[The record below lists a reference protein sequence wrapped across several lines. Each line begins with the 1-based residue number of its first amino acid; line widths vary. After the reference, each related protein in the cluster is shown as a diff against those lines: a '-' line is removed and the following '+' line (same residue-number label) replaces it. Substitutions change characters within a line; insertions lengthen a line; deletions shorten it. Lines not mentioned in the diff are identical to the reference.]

1 MNKKIPLAYILL
13 KHMQGGFFMDFDV
26 YKDIEK
32 RTNGEIYIGVVGPVR
47 TGKSTFIKNFMDVA
61 VVPNITDTNEV
72 KRTMD
77 ELPQSSSGKTI
88 MTTEPKFIPN
98 NAVAIKIGNQ
108 ANVKVRLIDCVGF
121 MVEGASGHM
130 EEEKERMVKTPW
142 FDYEIPF
149 SKAAEIGTQ
158 KVISEHSTIGVV
170 ITCDGSFTD
179 LDVEEYNKALDKTV
193 RELESINKPF
203 IILVNSLNP
212 ESSECIK
219 LKEQINQKYN
229 VSTLALNCLKLN
241 ENNVN
246 DILENILFEFPI
258 TEIIYNVPKW
268 LEIMDSEHKLMKYI
282 IDYSKELLDKIVRI
296 KDIKKLKMTPDD
308 EYINSAQMT
317 SVELSNGRLALNYDI
332 DEHYYYQT
340 LTEMTGTQIDN
351 QLQLIKMVKELAAQ
365 KNNYIKVNEAIDKV
379 KSTGYGIVT
388 PDKEEIVLED
398 PELIR
403 SGSRYGVKIKAT
415 APSIHFVKANI
426 LTEISPIIGSE
437 EQAQDLIDFINE
449 KEEGSNI
456 WETNIFGKS
465 IGQIVDEGIMNK
477 INNLTEETQSRM
489 QGTIEK
495 ITNDQSRGV
504 ICIVL

>member
-1 MNKKIPLAYILL
+1 
-13 KHMQGGFFMDFDV
+13 MDFNV

-61 VVPNITDTNEV
+61 VVPNIADQNEV

-98 NAVAIKIGNQ
+98 NAVSIKIGGK

-121 MVEGASGHM
+121 MVDGATGHM
-130 EEEKERMVKTPW
+130 EEDKERMVKTPW
-142 FDYEIPF
+142 FDYDIPF

-179 LDVEEYNKALDKTV
+179 LDPAEYNKALDKTV
-193 RELESINKPF
+193 RELNSINKPF

-212 ESSECIK
+212 ESEQCLK
-219 LKEQINQKYN
+219 LREEIANKYN
-229 VSTLALNCLKLN
+229 VSTLAINCLKLN
-241 ENNVN
+241 EKDVNN
-246 DILENILFEFPI
+246 ILENILFEFPI
-258 TEIIYNVPKW
+258 TEIVFNVPKW
-268 LEIMDSEHKLMKYI
+268 LEIMDFQHELMKYI
-282 IDYSKELLDKIVRI
+282 VDYSKEILGKVIKI
-296 KDIKKLKMTPDD
+296 KDIKKLKLLPDK
-308 EYINSAQMT
+308 EYMDSAQMA
-317 SVELSNGRLALNYDI
+317 SVELSNGKLVLNYDI
-332 DEHYYYQT
+332 DDKYYYET
-340 LTEMTGTQIDN
+340 LTEMTGTKIDN
-351 QLQLIKMVKELAAQ
+351 QLQLIKMVRELSMQ
-365 KNNYIKVNEAIDKV
+365 KNNYIKVNEAISKV
-379 KSTGYGIVT
+379 RSTGYGIVT
-388 PDKEEIVLED
+388 PEREEIVLED
-398 PELIR
+398 PELIKT
-403 SGSRYGVKIKAT
+403 GNKYGVKIKAT

-437 EQAQDLIDFINE
+437 EQAKDMINFINK
-449 KEEGSNI
+449 KEEGKSI
-456 WETNIFGKS
+456 WDTNIFGKS
-465 IGQIVDEGIMNK
+465 IGQIVDEGITNK

-504 ICIVL
+504 ICILL

>member
-1 MNKKIPLAYILL
+1 
-13 KHMQGGFFMDFDV
+13 MDFNV

-32 RTNGEIYIGVVGPVR
+32 RTNGEIYLGVVGPVR

-61 VVPNITDTNEV
+61 VVPNITDNNEV

-98 NAVAIKIGNQ
+98 NAVAIKIGGN

-121 MVEGASGHM
+121 MVDGATGHL
-130 EEEKERMVKTPW
+130 EDEKERMVKTPW
-142 FDYEIPF
+142 FDYDIPF

-179 LDVEEYNKALDKTV
+179 LSVDEYNKALDKTV
-193 RELESINKPF
+193 NELKSINKPF
-203 IILVNSLNP
+203 IILVNSINP
-212 ESSECIK
+212 NSAECMR
-219 LKEQINQKYN
+219 LKEEISNKYN
-229 VSTLALNCLKLN
+229 VSTLAINCLRLN
-241 ENNVN
+241 ENDVN
-246 DILENILFEFPI
+246 DILENILFEFPV
-258 TEIIYNVPKW
+258 TEIVYNVPKW
-268 LEIMDSEHKLMKYI
+268 LEIMDDEHKLMKYI
-282 IDYSKELLDKIVRI
+282 VDFSKNILNNIIRI
-296 KDIKKLKMTPDD
+296 KDIKKMNLKPD
-308 EYINSAQMT
+308 EEFINSAT
-317 SVELSNGRLALNYDI
+317 ISSVELSNGKLVINFDI
-332 DEHYYYQT
+332 DDRYYYQT
-340 LTEMTGTQIDN
+340 LSEMTGTEIDN
-351 QLQLIKMVKELAAQ
+351 QLQLIKLVRELAAQ
-365 KNNYIKVNEAIDKV
+365 KNNYIKVNEAIGKV
-379 KSTGYGIVT
+379 RDTGYGIVT
-388 PDKEEIVLED
+388 PEKEEIVLED
-398 PELIR
+398 PELFR
-403 SGSRYGVKIKAT
+403 SGNRYGVKIKAT

-437 EQAQDLIDFINE
+437 EQAQDMIDFINNNE
-449 KEEGSNI
+449 QNNSI

-477 INNLTEETQSRM
+477 INNLTDETQSRM

>member
-1 MNKKIPLAYILL
+1 
-13 KHMQGGFFMDFDV
+13 MQGGFFMDFNV

-61 VVPNITDTNEV
+61 IVPNIEDDNEV

-98 NAVAIKIGNQ
+98 NSVAIKIGGK
-108 ANVKVRLIDCVGF
+108 ADVKVRLIDCVGF
-121 MVEGASGHM
+121 MVDGATGHM
-130 EEEKERMVKTPW
+130 EDDKERMVKTPW
-142 FDYEIPF
+142 FDYDIPF
-149 SKAAEIGTQ
+149 SKAAEIGTE

-170 ITCDGSFTD
+170 ITSDGSFTD
-179 LDVEEYNKALDKTV
+179 IEPEAYNRALDKTV
-193 RELESINKPF
+193 KELMSINKPF
-203 IILVNSLNP
+203 IILVNSLDPTSN
-212 ESSECIK
+212 ECQALTAEIAA
-219 LKEQINQKYN
+219 KYN
-229 VSTLALNCLKLN
+229 VSTLAINCLRLN
-241 ENNVN
+241 EMDVNN
-246 DILENILFEFPI
+246 ILENILFEFPI
-258 TEIIYNVPKW
+258 TEIVYNVPKW
-268 LEIMDSEHKLMKYI
+268 LEIMDFENELMKYI
-282 IDYSKELLDKIVRI
+282 VNFSKDVLSKIIKI
-296 KDIKKLKMTPDD
+296 KDIKKLKLQPDG
-308 EYINSAQMT
+308 EYIKGAQMA
-317 SVELSNGRLALNYDI
+317 SVELSNGKLVFNYDI
-332 DEHYYYQT
+332 DEKYYYDM
-340 LTEMTGTQIDN
+340 LTNMTGTKIEN
-351 QLQLIKMVKELAAQ
+351 QLQLIKMVREMASQ
-365 KNNYIKVNEAIDKV
+365 RSNYIKVNEAISKV
-379 KSTGYGIVT
+379 RNTGYGIVT
-388 PDKEEIVLED
+388 PDKEEIVLEN

-403 SGSRYGVKIKAT
+403 SGNKYGVKIKAT

-437 EQAQDLIDFINE
+437 EQAKDLIDFINN
-449 KEEGSNI
+449 KESEDNI

-465 IGQIVDEGIMNK
+465 IGQIVDEGIMTK

>member
-1 MNKKIPLAYILL
+1 
-13 KHMQGGFFMDFDV
+13 MDFNV

-61 VVPNITDTNEV
+61 VVPNIKDENEV

-77 ELPQSSSGKTI
+77 ELPQSSAGKTI

-98 NAVAIKIGNQ
+98 NAVAIKIGGR

-121 MVEGASGHM
+121 MVDGATGHM

-142 FDYEIPF
+142 FDYDIPF

-170 ITCDGSFTD
+170 VTCDGSFTE
-179 LDVEEYNKALDKTV
+179 LSPEEYNKALDKTV
-193 RELESINKPF
+193 KELTSINKPF
-203 IILVNSLNP
+203 VILVNSLDP
-212 ESSECIK
+212 KSPQCTK
-219 LKEQINQKYN
+219 LRNEIAEKYQ
-229 VSTLALNCLKLN
+229 VSTIAVNCLKLN
-241 ENNVN
+241 ENDVN
-246 DILENILFEFPI
+246 NILENILFEFPI
-258 TEIIYNVPKW
+258 SEIVFNVPKW
-268 LEIMDSEHKLMKYI
+268 LEIMDLGHELMKYI
-282 IDYSKELLDKIVRI
+282 VGYSKEILNKIVKI
-296 KDIKKLKMTPDD
+296 KDIKNIKLDPDSD
-308 EYINSAQMT
+308 FIKGASVS
-317 SVELSNGRLALNYDI
+317 SVELSNGNLALNFDI
-332 DEHYYYQT
+332 DDKYYYDT

-351 QLQLIKMVKELAAQ
+351 QLQLIKLVKEMALQ
-365 KNNYIKVNEAIDKV
+365 KVNYEKVNDAISKV
-379 KSTGYGIVT
+379 RDTGYGIVT
-388 PDKEEIVLED
+388 PQKEEIVLEN
-398 PELIR
+398 PELIK
-403 SGSRYGVKIKAT
+403 SGNKFGVKIKAT

-437 EQAQDLIDFINE
+437 EQAKDLIDFKN
-449 KEEGSNI
+449 KNDDGANI

-504 ICIVL
+504 ICILL

>member
-1 MNKKIPLAYILL
+1 
-13 KHMQGGFFMDFDV
+13 MDFNV

-61 VVPNITDTNEV
+61 IVPNIEDDNEV

-98 NAVAIKIGNQ
+98 NAVAIKIGGK
-108 ANVKVRLIDCVGF
+108 ADVKVRLIDCVGF
-121 MVEGASGHM
+121 MVDGATGHM
-130 EEEKERMVKTPW
+130 EDDKERMVKTPW
-142 FDYEIPF
+142 FDYDIPF
-149 SKAAEIGTQ
+149 SKAAEIGTE

-179 LDVEEYNKALDKTV
+179 IEPEAYNRALDKTV
-193 RELESINKPF
+193 KELMSINKPF
-203 IILVNSLNP
+203 IILVNSLDPTSN
-212 ESSECIK
+212 ECQALTAEIAA
-219 LKEQINQKYN
+219 KYN
-229 VSTLALNCLKLN
+229 VSTLAINCLRLN
-241 ENNVN
+241 EMDVNN
-246 DILENILFEFPI
+246 ILENILFEFPI
-258 TEIIYNVPKW
+258 TEIVYNVPKW
-268 LEIMDSEHKLMKYI
+268 LEIMDFENELMKYI
-282 IDYSKELLDKIVRI
+282 VNFSKDVLSKIIKI
-296 KDIKKLKMTPDD
+296 KDIKKLKLQPDG
-308 EYINSAQMT
+308 EYIKGAQMA
-317 SVELSNGRLALNYDI
+317 SVELSNGKLVFNYDI
-332 DEHYYYQT
+332 DEKYYYDM
-340 LTEMTGTQIDN
+340 LTNMTGTKIEN
-351 QLQLIKMVKELAAQ
+351 QLQLIKMVREMASQ
-365 KNNYIKVNEAIDKV
+365 RSNYIKVNEAISKV
-379 KSTGYGIVT
+379 RNTGYGIVT
-388 PDKEEIVLED
+388 PDKEEIVLEN

-403 SGSRYGVKIKAT
+403 SGNKYGVKIKAT

-437 EQAQDLIDFINE
+437 EQAKDLIDFINN
-449 KEEGSNI
+449 KEREDNI

-465 IGQIVDEGIMNK
+465 IGQIVDEGIMTK

-489 QGTIEK
+489 QETIEK

>member
-1 MNKKIPLAYILL
+1 
-13 KHMQGGFFMDFDV
+13 MDFNV

-47 TGKSTFIKNFMDVA
+47 TGKSTFIKNFIDVA
-61 VVPNITDTNEV
+61 IVPNIEDDNEV

-98 NAVAIKIGNQ
+98 NAVAIKIGGK
-108 ANVKVRLIDCVGF
+108 ADVKVRLIDCVGF
-121 MVEGASGHM
+121 MVDGATGHM
-130 EEEKERMVKTPW
+130 EDDKERMVKTPW
-142 FDYEIPF
+142 FDYDIPF
-149 SKAAEIGTQ
+149 SKAAEIGTE

-179 LDVEEYNKALDKTV
+179 IEPEAYNRALDKTV
-193 RELESINKPF
+193 KELMSINKPF
-203 IILVNSLNP
+203 IILVNSLDPTSN
-212 ESSECIK
+212 ECQALTAEIAA
-219 LKEQINQKYN
+219 KYN
-229 VSTLALNCLKLN
+229 VSTLAINCLRLN
-241 ENNVN
+241 EMDVNN
-246 DILENILFEFPI
+246 ILENILFEFPI
-258 TEIIYNVPKW
+258 TEIVYNVPKW
-268 LEIMDSEHKLMKYI
+268 LEIMDFENELMKYI
-282 IDYSKELLDKIVRI
+282 VNFSKDVLSKIIKI
-296 KDIKKLKMTPDD
+296 KDIKKLKLQPDG
-308 EYINSAQMT
+308 EYIKGAQMA
-317 SVELSNGRLALNYDI
+317 SVELSNGKLVFNYDI
-332 DEHYYYQT
+332 DEKYYYDM
-340 LTEMTGTQIDN
+340 LTNMTGTKIEN
-351 QLQLIKMVKELAAQ
+351 QLQLIKMVREMASQ
-365 KNNYIKVNEAIDKV
+365 RSNYIKVNEAISKV
-379 KSTGYGIVT
+379 RNTGYGIVT
-388 PDKEEIVLED
+388 PDKEEIVLEN

-403 SGSRYGVKIKAT
+403 SGNKYGVKIKAT

-437 EQAQDLIDFINE
+437 EQAKDLIDFINN
-449 KEEGSNI
+449 KESEDNI

-465 IGQIVDEGIMNK
+465 IGQIVDEGIMTK

>member
-1 MNKKIPLAYILL
+1 
-13 KHMQGGFFMDFDV
+13 MDFNV

-61 VVPNITDTNEV
+61 IVPNIEDDNEV

-98 NAVAIKIGNQ
+98 NAVAIKIGGK
-108 ANVKVRLIDCVGF
+108 ADVKVRLIDCVGF
-121 MVEGASGHM
+121 MVDGATGHI
-130 EEEKERMVKTPW
+130 EDDKERMVKTPW
-142 FDYEIPF
+142 FDYDIPF
-149 SKAAEIGTQ
+149 SKAAEIGTE

-179 LDVEEYNKALDKTV
+179 IEPQAYNRALDKTV
-193 RELESINKPF
+193 KELMSINKPF
-203 IILVNSLNP
+203 IILVNSLDPTSN
-212 ESSECIK
+212 ECQALTAEIAA
-219 LKEQINQKYN
+219 KYN
-229 VSTLALNCLKLN
+229 VSTLAINCLRLN
-241 ENNVN
+241 EMDVNN
-246 DILENILFEFPI
+246 ILENILFEFPI
-258 TEIIYNVPKW
+258 TEIVYNVPKW
-268 LEIMDSEHKLMKYI
+268 LEIMDFENELMKYI
-282 IDYSKELLDKIVRI
+282 VNFSKDVLSKIIKI
-296 KDIKKLKMTPDD
+296 KDIKKLKLQPDG
-308 EYINSAQMT
+308 EYIKGAQMA
-317 SVELSNGRLALNYDI
+317 SVELSNGKLVFNYDI
-332 DEHYYYQT
+332 DEKYYYDM
-340 LTEMTGTQIDN
+340 LTNMTGTKIEN
-351 QLQLIKMVKELAAQ
+351 QLQLIKMVREMASQ
-365 KNNYIKVNEAIDKV
+365 RSNYIKVNEAISKV
-379 KSTGYGIVT
+379 RNTGYGIVT
-388 PDKEEIVLED
+388 PDKEEIVLEN

-403 SGSRYGVKIKAT
+403 SGNKYGVKIKAT

-437 EQAQDLIDFINE
+437 EQAKDLIDFINN
-449 KEEGSNI
+449 KESEDNI

-465 IGQIVDEGIMNK
+465 IGQIVDEGIMTK

>member
-1 MNKKIPLAYILL
+1 
-13 KHMQGGFFMDFDV
+13 MDFNV

-61 VVPNITDTNEV
+61 VVPNIKDENEV

-77 ELPQSSSGKTI
+77 ELPQSSAGKTI

-98 NAVAIKIGNQ
+98 NAVSIKIGGR

-121 MVEGASGHM
+121 MVDGATGHM

-142 FDYEIPF
+142 FDYDIPF

-170 ITCDGSFTD
+170 VTCDGSFTE
-179 LDVEEYNKALDKTV
+179 LSPEEYNKALDKTV
-193 RELESINKPF
+193 KELTSINKPF
-203 IILVNSLNP
+203 VILVNSLDP
-212 ESSECIK
+212 KSPQCTK
-219 LKEQINQKYN
+219 LRNEIAEKYQ
-229 VSTLALNCLKLN
+229 VSTIAVNCLKLN
-241 ENNVN
+241 ENDVN
-246 DILENILFEFPI
+246 NILENILFEFPI
-258 TEIIYNVPKW
+258 SEIVFNVPKW
-268 LEIMDSEHKLMKYI
+268 LEIMDLGHELMKYI
-282 IDYSKELLDKIVRI
+282 VGYSKEILNKIVKI
-296 KDIKKLKMTPDD
+296 KDIKNIKLDPDSNF
-308 EYINSAQMT
+308 IKGASVS
-317 SVELSNGRLALNYDI
+317 SVELSNGNLALNFDI
-332 DEHYYYQT
+332 NDKYYYDT

-351 QLQLIKMVKELAAQ
+351 QLQLIKLVKEMALQ
-365 KNNYIKVNEAIDKV
+365 KVNYEKVNDAISKV
-379 KSTGYGIVT
+379 RDTGYGIVT
-388 PDKEEIVLED
+388 PQKEEIVLEN
-398 PELIR
+398 PELIK
-403 SGSRYGVKIKAT
+403 SGNKFGVKIKAT

-437 EQAQDLIDFINE
+437 EQAKDLIDFIN
-449 KEEGSNI
+449 KNDDGANI

-504 ICIVL
+504 ICILL

>member
-1 MNKKIPLAYILL
+1 
-13 KHMQGGFFMDFDV
+13 MDFNV

-61 VVPNITDTNEV
+61 IVPNIEDDNEV

-98 NAVAIKIGNQ
+98 NAVAIKIGGK
-108 ANVKVRLIDCVGF
+108 ADVKVRLIDCVGF
-121 MVEGASGHM
+121 MVDGATGHM
-130 EEEKERMVKTPW
+130 EDDKERMVKTPW
-142 FDYEIPF
+142 FDYDIPF
-149 SKAAEIGTQ
+149 SKAAEIGTE

-179 LDVEEYNKALDKTV
+179 IEPEAYNRALDKTV
-193 RELESINKPF
+193 KELMSINKPF
-203 IILVNSLNP
+203 IILVNSLDTTSN
-212 ESSECIK
+212 ECQALTAEIAA
-219 LKEQINQKYN
+219 KYN
-229 VSTLALNCLKLN
+229 VSTLAINCLRLK
-241 ENNVN
+241 EMDVNN
-246 DILENILFEFPI
+246 ILENILFEFPI
-258 TEIIYNVPKW
+258 TEIVYNVPKW
-268 LEIMDSEHKLMKYI
+268 LEIMDFENELMKYI
-282 IDYSKELLDKIVRI
+282 VNFSKDVLSKIIKI
-296 KDIKKLKMTPDD
+296 KDIKKLKLQPDG
-308 EYINSAQMT
+308 EYIKGAQMA
-317 SVELSNGRLALNYDI
+317 SVELSNGKLVFNYDI
-332 DEHYYYQT
+332 DEKYYYDM
-340 LTEMTGTQIDN
+340 LTNMTGTKIEN
-351 QLQLIKMVKELAAQ
+351 QLQLIKMVREMASQ
-365 KNNYIKVNEAIDKV
+365 RSNYIKVNEAISKV
-379 KSTGYGIVT
+379 RNTGYGIVT
-388 PDKEEIVLED
+388 PDKEEIVLEN

-403 SGSRYGVKIKAT
+403 SGNKYGVKIKAT

-437 EQAQDLIDFINE
+437 EQAKDLIDFINN
-449 KEEGSNI
+449 KESEDNI

-465 IGQIVDEGIMNK
+465 IGQIVDEGIMTK

>member
-1 MNKKIPLAYILL
+1 
-13 KHMQGGFFMDFDV
+13 MDFNV

-61 VVPNITDTNEV
+61 IVPNIEDDNEV

-98 NAVAIKIGNQ
+98 NAVAIKIGGK
-108 ANVKVRLIDCVGF
+108 ADVKVRLIDCVGF
-121 MVEGASGHM
+121 MVDGATGHI
-130 EEEKERMVKTPW
+130 EDDKERMVKTPW
-142 FDYEIPF
+142 FDYDIPF
-149 SKAAEIGTQ
+149 SKAAEIGTE

-179 LDVEEYNKALDKTV
+179 IEPEAYNRALDKTV
-193 RELESINKPF
+193 KELMSINKPF
-203 IILVNSLNP
+203 IILVNSLDPTSN
-212 ESSECIK
+212 ECQALTAEIAA
-219 LKEQINQKYN
+219 KYN
-229 VSTLALNCLKLN
+229 VSTLAINCLRLN
-241 ENNVN
+241 EMDVNN
-246 DILENILFEFPI
+246 ILENILFEFPI
-258 TEIIYNVPKW
+258 TEIVYNVPKW
-268 LEIMDSEHKLMKYI
+268 LEIMDFENELMKYI
-282 IDYSKELLDKIVRI
+282 VNFSKDVLSKIIKI
-296 KDIKKLKMTPDD
+296 KDIKKLKLQPDG
-308 EYINSAQMT
+308 EYIKGAQMA
-317 SVELSNGRLALNYDI
+317 SVELSNGKLVFNYDI
-332 DEHYYYQT
+332 DEKYYYDM
-340 LTEMTGTQIDN
+340 LTNMTGTKIEN
-351 QLQLIKMVKELAAQ
+351 QLQLIKMVREMASQ
-365 KNNYIKVNEAIDKV
+365 RSNYIKVNEAISKV
-379 KSTGYGIVT
+379 RNTGYGIVT
-388 PDKEEIVLED
+388 PDKEEIVLEN

-403 SGSRYGVKIKAT
+403 SGNKYGVKIKAT

-437 EQAQDLIDFINE
+437 EQAKDLIDFINN
-449 KEEGSNI
+449 KERKDNI

-465 IGQIVDEGIMNK
+465 IGQIVDEGIMTK

>member
-1 MNKKIPLAYILL
+1 
-13 KHMQGGFFMDFDV
+13 MDFNV

-61 VVPNITDTNEV
+61 IVPNIEDDNEV

-98 NAVAIKIGNQ
+98 NAVAIKIGGK
-108 ANVKVRLIDCVGF
+108 ADVKVRLIDCVGF
-121 MVEGASGHM
+121 MEDD
-130 EEEKERMVKTPW
+130 KERMVKTPW
-142 FDYEIPF
+142 FDYDIPF
-149 SKAAEIGTQ
+149 SKAAEIGTE

-179 LDVEEYNKALDKTV
+179 IEPEAYNRALDKTV
-193 RELESINKPF
+193 KELMSMNKPF
-203 IILVNSLNP
+203 IILVNSLDPTSN
-212 ESSECIK
+212 ECQALTAEIAA
-219 LKEQINQKYN
+219 KYN
-229 VSTLALNCLKLN
+229 VSTLAINCLRLN
-241 ENNVN
+241 EMDVNN
-246 DILENILFEFPI
+246 ILENILFEFPI
-258 TEIIYNVPKW
+258 TEIVYNVPKW
-268 LEIMDSEHKLMKYI
+268 LEIMDFENELMKYI
-282 IDYSKELLDKIVRI
+282 VNFSKDVLSKIIKI
-296 KDIKKLKMTPDD
+296 KDIKKLKLQPDG
-308 EYINSAQMT
+308 EYIKGAQMA
-317 SVELSNGRLALNYDI
+317 SVELSNGKLVFNYDI
-332 DEHYYYQT
+332 DEKYYYDM
-340 LTEMTGTQIDN
+340 LTNMTGTKIEN
-351 QLQLIKMVKELAAQ
+351 QLQLIKMVREMASQ
-365 KNNYIKVNEAIDKV
+365 RSNYIKVNEAISKV
-379 KSTGYGIVT
+379 RNTGYGIVT
-388 PDKEEIVLED
+388 PDKEEIVLEN

-403 SGSRYGVKIKAT
+403 SGNKYGVKIKAT

-437 EQAQDLIDFINE
+437 EQAKDLIDFINN
-449 KEEGSNI
+449 KESEDNI

-465 IGQIVDEGIMNK
+465 IGQIVDEGIMTK

>member
-1 MNKKIPLAYILL
+1 
-13 KHMQGGFFMDFDV
+13 MDFNV

-61 VVPNITDTNEV
+61 IVPNIEDDNEV

-98 NAVAIKIGNQ
+98 NAVAIKIGGK
-108 ANVKVRLIDCVGF
+108 ADVKVRLIDCVGF
-121 MVEGASGHM
+121 MVDGATGHM
-130 EEEKERMVKTPW
+130 EDDKERMVKTPW
-142 FDYEIPF
+142 FDYDIPF
-149 SKAAEIGTQ
+149 SKAAEIGTE

-179 LDVEEYNKALDKTV
+179 IEPEAYNRALDKTV
-193 RELESINKPF
+193 KELMSINKPF
-203 IILVNSLNP
+203 IILVNSLDPTSN
-212 ESSECIK
+212 ECQALTAEIAA
-219 LKEQINQKYN
+219 KYN
-229 VSTLALNCLKLN
+229 VSTLAINCLRLN
-241 ENNVN
+241 EMDVNN
-246 DILENILFEFPI
+246 ILENILFEFPI
-258 TEIIYNVPKW
+258 TEIVYNVPKW
-268 LEIMDSEHKLMKYI
+268 LEIMDFENELMKYI
-282 IDYSKELLDKIVRI
+282 VNFSKDVLSKIIKI
-296 KDIKKLKMTPDD
+296 KDIKKLKLQPDG
-308 EYINSAQMT
+308 EYIKGAQMA
-317 SVELSNGRLALNYDI
+317 SVELSNGKLVFNYDI
-332 DEHYYYQT
+332 DEKYYYDM
-340 LTEMTGTQIDN
+340 LTNMTGTKIEN
-351 QLQLIKMVKELAAQ
+351 QLQLIKMVREMASQ
-365 KNNYIKVNEAIDKV
+365 KSNYIKVNEAISKV
-379 KSTGYGIVT
+379 RNTGYGIVT
-388 PDKEEIVLED
+388 PDKEEIVLEN

-403 SGSRYGVKIKAT
+403 SGNKYGVKIKAT

-437 EQAQDLIDFINE
+437 EQAKDLIDFINN
-449 KEEGSNI
+449 KESEDNI

-465 IGQIVDEGIMNK
+465 IGQIVDEGIMTK

>member
-1 MNKKIPLAYILL
+1 M
-13 KHMQGGFFMDFDV
+13 MDFNV

-61 VVPNITDTNEV
+61 VVPNIKDENEV

-77 ELPQSSSGKTI
+77 ELPQSSAGKTI

-98 NAVAIKIGNQ
+98 NAVSIKIGGR

-121 MVEGASGHM
+121 MVDGATGHM

-142 FDYEIPF
+142 FDYDIPF

-170 ITCDGSFTD
+170 VTCDGSFTE
-179 LDVEEYNKALDKTV
+179 LSPEEYNKALDKTV
-193 RELESINKPF
+193 KELTSINKPF
-203 IILVNSLNP
+203 VILVNSLDP
-212 ESSECIK
+212 KSPQCTK
-219 LKEQINQKYN
+219 LRNEIAEKYQ
-229 VSTLALNCLKLN
+229 VSTIAVNCLKLN
-241 ENNVN
+241 ENDVN
-246 DILENILFEFPI
+246 NILENILFEFPI
-258 TEIIYNVPKW
+258 SEIVFNVPKW
-268 LEIMDSEHKLMKYI
+268 LEIMDLGHELMKYI
-282 IDYSKELLDKIVRI
+282 VGYSKEILNKIVKI
-296 KDIKKLKMTPDD
+296 KDIKNIKLDPDSD
-308 EYINSAQMT
+308 FIKGASVS
-317 SVELSNGRLALNYDI
+317 SVELSNGNLALNFDI
-332 DEHYYYQT
+332 DDKYYYDT

-351 QLQLIKMVKELAAQ
+351 QLQLIKLVKEMALQ
-365 KNNYIKVNEAIDKV
+365 KVNYEKVNDAISKV
-379 KSTGYGIVT
+379 RDTGYGIVT
-388 PDKEEIVLED
+388 PQKEEIVLEN
-398 PELIR
+398 PELIK
-403 SGSRYGVKIKAT
+403 SGNKFGVKIKAT

-437 EQAQDLIDFINE
+437 EQAKDLIDFIN
-449 KEEGSNI
+449 KNDDGANI

-504 ICIVL
+504 ICILL

>member
-1 MNKKIPLAYILL
+1 
-13 KHMQGGFFMDFDV
+13 MDFNV

-61 VVPNITDTNEV
+61 VVPNIKDENEV

-77 ELPQSSSGKTI
+77 ELPQSSAGKTI

-98 NAVAIKIGNQ
+98 NAVSIKIGGR

-121 MVEGASGHM
+121 MVDGATGHM

-142 FDYEIPF
+142 FDYDIPF

-170 ITCDGSFTD
+170 VTCDGSFTE
-179 LDVEEYNKALDKTV
+179 LSPEEYNKALDKTV
-193 RELESINKPF
+193 KELTSINKPF
-203 IILVNSLNP
+203 VILVNSLDSKSP
-212 ESSECIK
+212 QCTK
-219 LKEQINQKYN
+219 LRNEIAEKYQ
-229 VSTLALNCLKLN
+229 VSTIAVNCLKLN
-241 ENNVN
+241 ENDVN
-246 DILENILFEFPI
+246 NILENILFEFPI
-258 TEIIYNVPKW
+258 SEIVFNVPKW
-268 LEIMDSEHKLMKYI
+268 LEIMDLGHELMKYI
-282 IDYSKELLDKIVRI
+282 VGYSKEILNKIVKI
-296 KDIKKLKMTPDD
+296 KDIKNIKLDPDSD
-308 EYINSAQMT
+308 FIKGASVS
-317 SVELSNGRLALNYDI
+317 SVELSNGNLALNFDI
-332 DEHYYYQT
+332 DDKYYYDT

-351 QLQLIKMVKELAAQ
+351 QLQLIKLVKEMALQ
-365 KNNYIKVNEAIDKV
+365 KVNYEKVNDAISKV
-379 KSTGYGIVT
+379 RDTGYGIVT
-388 PDKEEIVLED
+388 PQKEEIVLEN
-398 PELIR
+398 PELIK
-403 SGSRYGVKIKAT
+403 SGNKFGVKIKAT

-437 EQAQDLIDFINE
+437 EQAKDLIDFIN
-449 KEEGSNI
+449 KNDDGANI

-504 ICIVL
+504 ICILL

>member
-1 MNKKIPLAYILL
+1 
-13 KHMQGGFFMDFDV
+13 MDFNV

-61 VVPNITDTNEV
+61 IVPNIEDDNEV

-98 NAVAIKIGNQ
+98 NAVAIKIGGK
-108 ANVKVRLIDCVGF
+108 ADVKVRLIDCVGF
-121 MVEGASGHM
+121 MVDGATGHM
-130 EEEKERMVKTPW
+130 EDDKERMVKTPW
-142 FDYEIPF
+142 FDYDIPF
-149 SKAAEIGTQ
+149 SKAAEIGTE

-179 LDVEEYNKALDKTV
+179 IEPEAYNRALDKTV
-193 RELESINKPF
+193 KELMSINKPF
-203 IILVNSLNP
+203 IILVNSLDPTSN
-212 ESSECIK
+212 ECQALTAEIAA
-219 LKEQINQKYN
+219 KYN
-229 VSTLALNCLKLN
+229 VSTLVINCLRLN
-241 ENNVN
+241 EMDVNN
-246 DILENILFEFPI
+246 ILENILFEFPI
-258 TEIIYNVPKW
+258 TEIVYNVPKW
-268 LEIMDSEHKLMKYI
+268 LEIMDFENELMKYI
-282 IDYSKELLDKIVRI
+282 VNFSKDVLSKIIKI
-296 KDIKKLKMTPDD
+296 KDIKKLKLQPDG
-308 EYINSAQMT
+308 EYIKGAQMA
-317 SVELSNGRLALNYDI
+317 SVELSNGKLVFNYDI
-332 DEHYYYQT
+332 DEKYYYDM
-340 LTEMTGTQIDN
+340 LTNMTGTRIEN
-351 QLQLIKMVKELAAQ
+351 QLQLIKMVREMASQ
-365 KNNYIKVNEAIDKV
+365 RSNYIKVNEAISKV
-379 KSTGYGIVT
+379 RNTGYGIVT
-388 PDKEEIVLED
+388 PDKEEIVLEN

-403 SGSRYGVKIKAT
+403 SGNKYGVKIKAT

-437 EQAQDLIDFINE
+437 EQAKDLIDFINN
-449 KEEGSNI
+449 KESEDNI

-465 IGQIVDEGIMNK
+465 IGQIVDEGIMTK

>member
-1 MNKKIPLAYILL
+1 
-13 KHMQGGFFMDFDV
+13 MDFNV

-61 VVPNITDTNEV
+61 IVPNIEDDNEV

-98 NAVAIKIGNQ
+98 NAVAIKIGGK
-108 ANVKVRLIDCVGF
+108 ADVKVRLIDCVGF
-121 MVEGASGHM
+121 MVDGATGHM
-130 EEEKERMVKTPW
+130 EDDKERMVKTPW
-142 FDYEIPF
+142 FDYDIPF
-149 SKAAEIGTQ
+149 SKAAEIGTE

-179 LDVEEYNKALDKTV
+179 IEPEAYNRALDKTV
-193 RELESINKPF
+193 KELMSINKPF
-203 IILVNSLNP
+203 IILVNSLEP
-212 ESSECIK
+212 SSSECQALTAEIAA
-219 LKEQINQKYN
+219 KYN
-229 VSTLALNCLKLN
+229 VSTLAINCLKLN
-241 ENNVN
+241 EMDVNN
-246 DILENILFEFPI
+246 ILENILFEFPI
-258 TEIIYNVPKW
+258 TEIVYNVPKW
-268 LEIMDSEHKLMKYI
+268 LEIMDFENELMKYI
-282 IDYSKELLDKIVRI
+282 VNFSKDVLSKIVKI
-296 KDIKKLKMTPDD
+296 KDIKKLKLQPDGQ
-308 EYINSAQMT
+308 YIKGAQMA
-317 SVELSNGRLALNYDI
+317 SVELSNGKLVFNYDI
-332 DEHYYYQT
+332 DEKYYYDM
-340 LTEMTGTQIDN
+340 LTNMTGTKIEN
-351 QLQLIKMVKELAAQ
+351 QLQLIKMVREMASQ
-365 KNNYIKVNEAIDKV
+365 RSNYIKVNEAISKV
-379 KSTGYGIVT
+379 RNTGYGIVT
-388 PDKEEIVLED
+388 PDKEEIVLEN

-403 SGSRYGVKIKAT
+403 SGNKYGVKIKAT

-437 EQAQDLIDFINE
+437 EQAKDLIDFINN
-449 KEEGSNI
+449 KESEDNI

-465 IGQIVDEGIMNK
+465 IGQIVDEGIMTK

>member
-1 MNKKIPLAYILL
+1 
-13 KHMQGGFFMDFDV
+13 MDFNV

-61 VVPNITDTNEV
+61 IVPNIEDDNEV

-98 NAVAIKIGNQ
+98 NAVAIKIGGK
-108 ANVKVRLIDCVGF
+108 ADVKVRLIDCVGF
-121 MVEGASGHM
+121 MVDGATGHI
-130 EEEKERMVKTPW
+130 EDDKERMVKTPW
-142 FDYEIPF
+142 FDYDIPF
-149 SKAAEIGTQ
+149 SKAAEIGTE

-179 LDVEEYNKALDKTV
+179 IEPEAYNRALDKTV
-193 RELESINKPF
+193 KELMSINKPF
-203 IILVNSLNP
+203 IILVNSLDPTSN
-212 ESSECIK
+212 ECQALTAEIAA
-219 LKEQINQKYN
+219 KYN
-229 VSTLALNCLKLN
+229 VSTLAINCLRLN
-241 ENNVN
+241 EMDVNN
-246 DILENILFEFPI
+246 ILENILFEFPI
-258 TEIIYNVPKW
+258 TEIVYNVPKW
-268 LEIMDSEHKLMKYI
+268 LEIMDFENELMKYI
-282 IDYSKELLDKIVRI
+282 VNFSKDVLSKIIKI
-296 KDIKKLKMTPDD
+296 KDIKKLKLQPDG
-308 EYINSAQMT
+308 EYIKGAQMA
-317 SVELSNGRLALNYDI
+317 SVELSNGKLVFNYDI
-332 DEHYYYQT
+332 DEKYYYDM
-340 LTEMTGTQIDN
+340 LTNMTGTKIEN
-351 QLQLIKMVKELAAQ
+351 QLQLIKMVREMASQ
-365 KNNYIKVNEAIDKV
+365 RSNYIKVNEAISKV
-379 KSTGYGIVT
+379 RNTGYGIVT
-388 PDKEEIVLED
+388 PDKEEIVLEN

-403 SGSRYGVKIKAT
+403 SGNKYGVKIKAT

-437 EQAQDLIDFINE
+437 EQAKDLIDSINN
-449 KEEGSNI
+449 KESEDNI

-465 IGQIVDEGIMNK
+465 IGQIVDEGIMTK

>member
-1 MNKKIPLAYILL
+1 
-13 KHMQGGFFMDFDV
+13 MQGGFFMDFNV

-61 VVPNITDTNEV
+61 IVPNIEDDNEV

-98 NAVAIKIGNQ
+98 NAVAIKIGGK
-108 ANVKVRLIDCVGF
+108 ADVKVRLIDCVGF
-121 MVEGASGHM
+121 MVDGATGHM
-130 EEEKERMVKTPW
+130 EDDKERMVKTPW
-142 FDYEIPF
+142 FDYDIPF
-149 SKAAEIGTQ
+149 SKAAEIGTE

-179 LDVEEYNKALDKTV
+179 IEPEAYNRALDKTV
-193 RELESINKPF
+193 KELMSINKPF
-203 IILVNSLNP
+203 IILVNSLDPTSN
-212 ESSECIK
+212 ECQALTAEIAA
-219 LKEQINQKYN
+219 KYN
-229 VSTLALNCLKLN
+229 VSTLAINCLRLN
-241 ENNVN
+241 EMDVNN
-246 DILENILFEFPI
+246 ILENILFEFPI
-258 TEIIYNVPKW
+258 TEIVYNVPKW
-268 LEIMDSEHKLMKYI
+268 LEIMDFENELMKYI
-282 IDYSKELLDKIVRI
+282 VNFSKDVLSKIIKI
-296 KDIKKLKMTPDD
+296 KDIKKLKLQPDG
-308 EYINSAQMT
+308 EYIKGAQMA
-317 SVELSNGRLALNYDI
+317 SVELSNGKLVFNYDI
-332 DEHYYYQT
+332 DEKYYYDM
-340 LTEMTGTQIDN
+340 LTNMTGTKIEN
-351 QLQLIKMVKELAAQ
+351 QLQLIKMVREMASQ
-365 KNNYIKVNEAIDKV
+365 RSNYIKVNEAISKV
-379 KSTGYGIVT
+379 RNTGYGIVT
-388 PDKEEIVLED
+388 PNKEEIVLEN

-403 SGSRYGVKIKAT
+403 SGNKYGVKIKAT

-437 EQAQDLIDFINE
+437 EQAKDLIDFINN
-449 KEEGSNI
+449 KESEDNI

-465 IGQIVDEGIMNK
+465 IGQIVDEGIMTK

>member
-1 MNKKIPLAYILL
+1 
-13 KHMQGGFFMDFDV
+13 MQGGFFMDFNV

-47 TGKSTFIKNFMDVA
+47 TGKSTFIKNFIDVA
-61 VVPNITDTNEV
+61 IVPNIEDDNEV

-98 NAVAIKIGNQ
+98 NAVAIKIGGK
-108 ANVKVRLIDCVGF
+108 ADVKVRLIDCVGF
-121 MVEGASGHM
+121 MVDGATGHM
-130 EEEKERMVKTPW
+130 EDDKERMVKTPW
-142 FDYEIPF
+142 FDYDIPF
-149 SKAAEIGTQ
+149 SKAAEIGTE

-179 LDVEEYNKALDKTV
+179 IEPEAYNRALDKTV
-193 RELESINKPF
+193 KELMSINKPF
-203 IILVNSLNP
+203 IILVNSLDPTSN
-212 ESSECIK
+212 ECQALTAEIAA
-219 LKEQINQKYN
+219 KYN
-229 VSTLALNCLKLN
+229 VSTLAINCLRLN
-241 ENNVN
+241 EMDVNN
-246 DILENILFEFPI
+246 ILENILFEFPI
-258 TEIIYNVPKW
+258 TEIVYNVPKW
-268 LEIMDSEHKLMKYI
+268 LEIMDFENELMKYI
-282 IDYSKELLDKIVRI
+282 VNFSKDVLSKIIKI
-296 KDIKKLKMTPDD
+296 KDIKKLKLQPDG
-308 EYINSAQMT
+308 EYIKGAQMA
-317 SVELSNGRLALNYDI
+317 SVELSNGKLVFNYDI
-332 DEHYYYQT
+332 DEKYYYDM
-340 LTEMTGTQIDN
+340 LTNMTGTKIEN
-351 QLQLIKMVKELAAQ
+351 QLQLIKMVREMASQ
-365 KNNYIKVNEAIDKV
+365 RSNYIKVNEAISKV
-379 KSTGYGIVT
+379 RNTGYGIVT
-388 PDKEEIVLED
+388 PDKEEIVLEN

-403 SGSRYGVKIKAT
+403 SGNKYGVKIKAT

-437 EQAQDLIDFINE
+437 EQAKDLIDFINN
-449 KEEGSNI
+449 KESEDNI

-465 IGQIVDEGIMNK
+465 IGQIVDEGIMTK

>member
-1 MNKKIPLAYILL
+1 
-13 KHMQGGFFMDFDV
+13 MDFNV

-61 VVPNITDTNEV
+61 IVPNIEDDNEV

-98 NAVAIKIGNQ
+98 NAVAIKIGGK
-108 ANVKVRLIDCVGF
+108 ADVKVRLIDCVGF
-121 MVEGASGHM
+121 MVDGATGHM
-130 EEEKERMVKTPW
+130 EDDKERMVKTPW
-142 FDYEIPF
+142 FDYDIPF
-149 SKAAEIGTQ
+149 SKAAEIGTE

-179 LDVEEYNKALDKTV
+179 IEPEAYNRALDKTV
-193 RELESINKPF
+193 KELMSINKPF
-203 IILVNSLNP
+203 IILVNSLDPTSN
-212 ESSECIK
+212 ECQALTAEIAA
-219 LKEQINQKYN
+219 KYN
-229 VSTLALNCLKLN
+229 VSTLAINCLRLN
-241 ENNVN
+241 EMDVNN
-246 DILENILFEFPI
+246 ILENILFEFPI
-258 TEIIYNVPKW
+258 TEIVYNVPKW
-268 LEIMDSEHKLMKYI
+268 LEIMDFENELMKYI
-282 IDYSKELLDKIVRI
+282 VNFSKDVLSKIIKI
-296 KDIKKLKMTPDD
+296 KDIKKLKLQPDG
-308 EYINSAQMT
+308 EYIKGAQMA
-317 SVELSNGRLALNYDI
+317 SVELSNGKLVFNYDI
-332 DEHYYYQT
+332 DEKYYYDM
-340 LTEMTGTQIDN
+340 LTNMTGSKIEN
-351 QLQLIKMVKELAAQ
+351 QLQLIKMVREMASQ
-365 KNNYIKVNEAIDKV
+365 RSNYIKVNEAISKV
-379 KSTGYGIVT
+379 RNTGYGIVT
-388 PDKEEIVLED
+388 PDKEEIVLEN

-403 SGSRYGVKIKAT
+403 SGNKYGVKIKAT

-437 EQAQDLIDFINE
+437 EQAKDLIDFINN
-449 KEEGSNI
+449 KESEDNI

-465 IGQIVDEGIMNK
+465 IGQIVDEGIMTK

>member
-1 MNKKIPLAYILL
+1 
-13 KHMQGGFFMDFDV
+13 MDFNV

-61 VVPNITDTNEV
+61 IVPNIEDDNEV

-98 NAVAIKIGNQ
+98 NAVAIKIGGK
-108 ANVKVRLIDCVGF
+108 ADVKVRLIDCVGF
-121 MVEGASGHM
+121 MVDGATGHM
-130 EEEKERMVKTPW
+130 EDDKERMVKTPW
-142 FDYEIPF
+142 FDYDIPF
-149 SKAAEIGTQ
+149 SKAAEIGTE

-179 LDVEEYNKALDKTV
+179 IEPEAYNRALDKTV
-193 RELESINKPF
+193 KELMSINKPF
-203 IILVNSLNP
+203 IILVNSLDPTSN
-212 ESSECIK
+212 ECQALTAEIAA
-219 LKEQINQKYN
+219 KYN
-229 VSTLALNCLKLN
+229 VSTLAINCLRLN
-241 ENNVN
+241 EMDVNN
-246 DILENILFEFPI
+246 ILENILFEFPI
-258 TEIIYNVPKW
+258 TEIVYNVPKW
-268 LEIMDSEHKLMKYI
+268 LEIMDFENELMKYI
-282 IDYSKELLDKIVRI
+282 VNFSKDVLSKIIKI
-296 KDIKKLKMTPDD
+296 KDIKKLKLQPDG
-308 EYINSAQMT
+308 EYIKGAQMA
-317 SVELSNGRLALNYDI
+317 SVELSNGKLVFNYDI
-332 DEHYYYQT
+332 EEKYYYDM
-340 LTEMTGTQIDN
+340 LTNMTGTKIEN
-351 QLQLIKMVKELAAQ
+351 QLQLIKMVREMASQ
-365 KNNYIKVNEAIDKV
+365 RSNYIKVNEAISKV
-379 KSTGYGIVT
+379 RNTGYGIVT
-388 PDKEEIVLED
+388 PDKEEIVLEN

-403 SGSRYGVKIKAT
+403 SGNKYGVKIKAT

-437 EQAQDLIDFINE
+437 EQAKDLIDFINN
-449 KEEGSNI
+449 KESEDNI

-465 IGQIVDEGIMNK
+465 IGQIVDEGIMTK

>member
-1 MNKKIPLAYILL
+1 
-13 KHMQGGFFMDFDV
+13 MDFNV

-61 VVPNITDTNEV
+61 IVPNIEDDNEV

-98 NAVAIKIGNQ
+98 NAVAIKIGGK
-108 ANVKVRLIDCVGF
+108 ADVKVRLIDCVGF
-121 MVEGASGHM
+121 MVDGATGHM
-130 EEEKERMVKTPW
+130 EDDKERMVKTPW
-142 FDYEIPF
+142 FDYDIPF
-149 SKAAEIGTQ
+149 SKAAEIGTE

-179 LDVEEYNKALDKTV
+179 IEPEAYNRALDKTV
-193 RELESINKPF
+193 KELMSINKPF
-203 IILVNSLNP
+203 IILVNSLDPTSN
-212 ESSECIK
+212 ECQALTAEIAA
-219 LKEQINQKYN
+219 KYN
-229 VSTLALNCLKLN
+229 VSTLAINCLRLN
-241 ENNVN
+241 EMDVNN
-246 DILENILFEFPI
+246 ILENILFEFPI
-258 TEIIYNVPKW
+258 TEIVYNVPKW
-268 LEIMDSEHKLMKYI
+268 LEIMDFENELMKYI
-282 IDYSKELLDKIVRI
+282 VNFSKDVLSKIIKI
-296 KDIKKLKMTPDD
+296 KDIKKLKLQPDG
-308 EYINSAQMT
+308 EYIKGAQMA
-317 SVELSNGRLALNYDI
+317 SVELSNGKLVFNYDI
-332 DEHYYYQT
+332 DEKYYYDM
-340 LTEMTGTQIDN
+340 LTNMTGTKIKN
-351 QLQLIKMVKELAAQ
+351 QLQLIKMVREMASQ
-365 KNNYIKVNEAIDKV
+365 RSNYIKVNEAISKV
-379 KSTGYGIVT
+379 RNTGYGIVT
-388 PDKEEIVLED
+388 PDKEEIVLEN

-403 SGSRYGVKIKAT
+403 SGNKYGVKIKAT

-437 EQAQDLIDFINE
+437 EQAKDLIDFINN
-449 KEEGSNI
+449 KESEDNI

-465 IGQIVDEGIMNK
+465 IGQIVDEGIMTK

>member
-1 MNKKIPLAYILL
+1 
-13 KHMQGGFFMDFDV
+13 MDFNV

-61 VVPNITDTNEV
+61 IVPNIEDDNEV

-88 MTTEPKFIPN
+88 MTTDPKFIPN
-98 NAVAIKIGNQ
+98 NAVAIKIGGK
-108 ANVKVRLIDCVGF
+108 ADVKVRLIDCVGF
-121 MVEGASGHM
+121 MVDGATGHM
-130 EEEKERMVKTPW
+130 EDDKERMVKTPW
-142 FDYEIPF
+142 FDYDIPF
-149 SKAAEIGTQ
+149 SKAAEIGTE

-179 LDVEEYNKALDKTV
+179 IEPEAYNRALDKTV
-193 RELESINKPF
+193 KELMSINKPF
-203 IILVNSLNP
+203 IILVNSLDPTSN
-212 ESSECIK
+212 ECQALTAEIAA
-219 LKEQINQKYN
+219 KYN
-229 VSTLALNCLKLN
+229 VSTLAINCLRLN
-241 ENNVN
+241 EMDVNN
-246 DILENILFEFPI
+246 ILENILFEFPI
-258 TEIIYNVPKW
+258 TEIVYNVPKW
-268 LEIMDSEHKLMKYI
+268 LEIMDFENELMKYI
-282 IDYSKELLDKIVRI
+282 VNFSKDVLSKIIKI
-296 KDIKKLKMTPDD
+296 KDIKKLKLQPDG
-308 EYINSAQMT
+308 EYIKGAQMA
-317 SVELSNGRLALNYDI
+317 SVELSNGKLVFNYDI
-332 DEHYYYQT
+332 DEKYYYDM
-340 LTEMTGTQIDN
+340 LTNMTGTKIEN
-351 QLQLIKMVKELAAQ
+351 QLQLIKMVREMASQ
-365 KNNYIKVNEAIDKV
+365 RSNYIKVNEAISKV
-379 KSTGYGIVT
+379 RNTGYGIVT
-388 PDKEEIVLED
+388 PDKEEIVLEN

-403 SGSRYGVKIKAT
+403 SGNKYGVKIKAT

-437 EQAQDLIDFINE
+437 EQAKDLIDFINN
-449 KEEGSNI
+449 KEREDNI

-465 IGQIVDEGIMNK
+465 IGQIVDEGIMTK

>member
-1 MNKKIPLAYILL
+1 
-13 KHMQGGFFMDFDV
+13 MDFNV

-61 VVPNITDTNEV
+61 IVPNIEDDNEV

-98 NAVAIKIGNQ
+98 NAVAIKIGGK
-108 ANVKVRLIDCVGF
+108 ADVKVRLIDCVGF
-121 MVEGASGHM
+121 MVDGATGHM
-130 EEEKERMVKTPW
+130 EDDKERMVKTPW
-142 FDYEIPF
+142 FDYDIPF
-149 SKAAEIGTQ
+149 SKAAEIGTE

-179 LDVEEYNKALDKTV
+179 IEPQAYNRALDKTV
-193 RELESINKPF
+193 KELMSINKPF
-203 IILVNSLNP
+203 IILVNSLDPTSN
-212 ESSECIK
+212 ECQALTAEIAA
-219 LKEQINQKYN
+219 KYN
-229 VSTLALNCLKLN
+229 VSTLAINCLRLN
-241 ENNVN
+241 EMDVNN
-246 DILENILFEFPI
+246 ILENILFEFPI
-258 TEIIYNVPKW
+258 TEIVYNVPKW
-268 LEIMDSEHKLMKYI
+268 LEIMDFENELMKYI
-282 IDYSKELLDKIVRI
+282 VNFSKDVLSKIIKI
-296 KDIKKLKMTPDD
+296 KDIKKLKLQPDG
-308 EYINSAQMT
+308 EYIKGAQMA
-317 SVELSNGRLALNYDI
+317 SVELSNGKLVFNYDI
-332 DEHYYYQT
+332 DEKYYYDM
-340 LTEMTGTQIDN
+340 LTNMTGTKIEN
-351 QLQLIKMVKELAAQ
+351 QLQLIKMVREMAFQ
-365 KNNYIKVNEAIDKV
+365 RSNYIKVNEAISKV
-379 KSTGYGIVT
+379 RNTGYGIVT
-388 PDKEEIVLED
+388 PDKEEIVLEN

-403 SGSRYGVKIKAT
+403 SGNKYGVKIKAT

-437 EQAQDLIDFINE
+437 EQAKDLIDFINN
-449 KEEGSNI
+449 KESEDNI

-465 IGQIVDEGIMNK
+465 IGQIVDEGIMTK

>member
-1 MNKKIPLAYILL
+1 
-13 KHMQGGFFMDFDV
+13 MQGGFFMDFNV

-61 VVPNITDTNEV
+61 IVPNIEDDNEV

-98 NAVAIKIGNQ
+98 NAVAIKIGGK
-108 ANVKVRLIDCVGF
+108 ADVKVRLIDCVGF
-121 MVEGASGHM
+121 MVDGATGHM
-130 EEEKERMVKTPW
+130 EDDKERMVKTPW
-142 FDYEIPF
+142 FDYDIPF
-149 SKAAEIGTQ
+149 SKAAEIGTE

-179 LDVEEYNKALDKTV
+179 IEPEAYNRALDKTV
-193 RELESINKPF
+193 KELMSINKPF
-203 IILVNSLNP
+203 IILVNSLDPTSN
-212 ESSECIK
+212 ECQALTAEISA
-219 LKEQINQKYN
+219 KYN
-229 VSTLALNCLKLN
+229 VSTLAINCLKLN
-241 ENNVN
+241 EMDVNN
-246 DILENILFEFPI
+246 ILENILFEFPI
-258 TEIIYNVPKW
+258 TEIVYNVPKW
-268 LEIMDSEHKLMKYI
+268 LEIMDFENELMKYI
-282 IDYSKELLDKIVRI
+282 VNFSKDVLSKIVKI
-296 KDIKKLKMTPDD
+296 KDIKKLKLQPDG
-308 EYINSAQMT
+308 EYIKGAQMA
-317 SVELSNGRLALNYDI
+317 SVELSNGKLVFNYDI
-332 DEHYYYQT
+332 DEKYYYDM
-340 LTEMTGTQIDN
+340 LTNMTGTKIEN
-351 QLQLIKMVKELAAQ
+351 QLQLIKMVREMASQ
-365 KNNYIKVNEAIDKV
+365 RSNYIKVNEAISKV
-379 KSTGYGIVT
+379 RNTGYGIVT
-388 PDKEEIVLED
+388 PDKEEIVLEN

-403 SGSRYGVKIKAT
+403 SGNKYGVKIKAT

-437 EQAQDLIDFINE
+437 EQAKDLIDFINN
-449 KEEGSNI
+449 KESEDNI

-465 IGQIVDEGIMNK
+465 IGQIVDEGIMTK

-495 ITNDQSRGV
+495 ITKDQSRGV

>member
-1 MNKKIPLAYILL
+1 M
-13 KHMQGGFFMDFDV
+13 GGFNV
-26 YKDIEK
+26 YNDINA

-61 VVPNITDTNEV
+61 VVPNIKDENEV

-77 ELPQSSSGKTI
+77 ELPQSSAGKTI

-98 NAVAIKIGNQ
+98 NAVSIKIGGR

-121 MVEGASGHM
+121 MVDGATGHM

-142 FDYEIPF
+142 FDYDIPF

-170 ITCDGSFTD
+170 VTCDGSFTE
-179 LDVEEYNKALDKTV
+179 LSPEEYNKALDKTV
-193 RELESINKPF
+193 KELTSINKPF
-203 IILVNSLNP
+203 VILVNSLDP
-212 ESSECIK
+212 KSPQCTK
-219 LKEQINQKYN
+219 LRNEIAEKYQ
-229 VSTLALNCLKLN
+229 VSTIAVNCLKLN
-241 ENNVN
+241 ENDVN
-246 DILENILFEFPI
+246 NILENILFEFPI
-258 TEIIYNVPKW
+258 SEIVFNVPKW
-268 LEIMDSEHKLMKYI
+268 LEIMDLGHELMKYI
-282 IDYSKELLDKIVRI
+282 VGYSKEILNKIVKI
-296 KDIKKLKMTPDD
+296 KDIKNIKLDPDSD
-308 EYINSAQMT
+308 FIKGASVS
-317 SVELSNGRLALNYDI
+317 SVELSNGNLALNFDI
-332 DEHYYYQT
+332 DDKYYYDT

-351 QLQLIKMVKELAAQ
+351 QLQLIKLVKEMALQ
-365 KNNYIKVNEAIDKV
+365 KVNYEKVNDAISKV
-379 KSTGYGIVT
+379 RDTGYGIVT
-388 PDKEEIVLED
+388 PQKEEIVLEN
-398 PELIR
+398 PELIK
-403 SGSRYGVKIKAT
+403 SGNKFGVKIKAT

-437 EQAQDLIDFINE
+437 EQAKDLIDFIN
-449 KEEGSNI
+449 KNDDGANI

-504 ICIVL
+504 ICILL

>member
-1 MNKKIPLAYILL
+1 
-13 KHMQGGFFMDFDV
+13 MDFNV

-61 VVPNITDTNEV
+61 IVPNIEDDNEV

-98 NAVAIKIGNQ
+98 NAVAIKIGGK
-108 ANVKVRLIDCVGF
+108 ADVKVRLIDCVGF
-121 MVEGASGHM
+121 MVDGATGHI
-130 EEEKERMVKTPW
+130 EDDKERMVKTPW
-142 FDYEIPF
+142 FDYDIPF
-149 SKAAEIGTQ
+149 SKAAEIGTE

-179 LDVEEYNKALDKTV
+179 IEPEAYNRALDKTV
-193 RELESINKPF
+193 KELMSINKPF
-203 IILVNSLNP
+203 IILVNSLDPTSN
-212 ESSECIK
+212 ECQALTAEIAAK
-219 LKEQINQKYN
+219 HN
-229 VSTLALNCLKLN
+229 VSTLAINCLRLN
-241 ENNVN
+241 EMDVNN
-246 DILENILFEFPI
+246 ILENILFEFPI
-258 TEIIYNVPKW
+258 TEIVYNVPKW
-268 LEIMDSEHKLMKYI
+268 LEIMDFENELMKYI
-282 IDYSKELLDKIVRI
+282 VNFSKDVLSKIIKI
-296 KDIKKLKMTPDD
+296 KDIKKLKLQPDG
-308 EYINSAQMT
+308 EYIKGAQMA
-317 SVELSNGRLALNYDI
+317 SVELSNGKLVFNYDI
-332 DEHYYYQT
+332 DEKYYYDM
-340 LTEMTGTQIDN
+340 LTNMTGTKIEN
-351 QLQLIKMVKELAAQ
+351 QLQLIKMVREMASQ
-365 KNNYIKVNEAIDKV
+365 RSNYIKVNEAISKV
-379 KSTGYGIVT
+379 RNTGYGIVT
-388 PDKEEIVLED
+388 PDKEEIVLEN

-403 SGSRYGVKIKAT
+403 SGNKYGVKIKAT

-437 EQAQDLIDFINE
+437 EQAKDLIDFINN
-449 KEEGSNI
+449 KESEDNI

-465 IGQIVDEGIMNK
+465 IGQIVDEGIMTK

>member
-1 MNKKIPLAYILL
+1 
-13 KHMQGGFFMDFDV
+13 MDFNV

-61 VVPNITDTNEV
+61 VVPNIKDENEV

-77 ELPQSSSGKTI
+77 ELPQSSAGKTI

-98 NAVAIKIGNQ
+98 NAVSIKIGGR

-121 MVEGASGHM
+121 MVDGATGHM

-142 FDYEIPF
+142 FDYDIPF

-170 ITCDGSFTD
+170 VTCDGSFTE
-179 LDVEEYNKALDKTV
+179 LSPEEYNKALDKTV
-193 RELESINKPF
+193 KELTSINKPF
-203 IILVNSLNP
+203 VILVNSLDP
-212 ESSECIK
+212 KSPQCTK
-219 LKEQINQKYN
+219 LRNEIAEKYQ
-229 VSTLALNCLKLN
+229 VSTIAVNCLKLS
-241 ENNVN
+241 ENDVN
-246 DILENILFEFPI
+246 NILENILFEFPI
-258 TEIIYNVPKW
+258 SEIVFNVPKW
-268 LEIMDSEHKLMKYI
+268 LEIMDLGHELMKYI
-282 IDYSKELLDKIVRI
+282 VGYSKEILNKIVKI
-296 KDIKKLKMTPDD
+296 KDIKNIKLDPDSD
-308 EYINSAQMT
+308 FIKGASVS
-317 SVELSNGRLALNYDI
+317 SVELSNGNLALNFDI
-332 DEHYYYQT
+332 DDKYYYDT

-351 QLQLIKMVKELAAQ
+351 QLQLIKLVKEMALQ
-365 KNNYIKVNEAIDKV
+365 KVNYEKVNDAISKARD
-379 KSTGYGIVT
+379 TGYGIVT
-388 PDKEEIVLED
+388 PQKEEIVLEN
-398 PELIR
+398 PELIK
-403 SGSRYGVKIKAT
+403 SGNKFGVKIKAT

-437 EQAQDLIDFINE
+437 EQAKDLIDFIN
-449 KEEGSNI
+449 KNDDGANI

-504 ICIVL
+504 ICILL